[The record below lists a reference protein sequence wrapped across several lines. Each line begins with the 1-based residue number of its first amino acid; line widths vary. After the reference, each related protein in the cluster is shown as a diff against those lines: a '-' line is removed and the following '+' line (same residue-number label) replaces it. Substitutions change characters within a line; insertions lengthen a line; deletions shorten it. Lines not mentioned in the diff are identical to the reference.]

1 MSISSNPAENKP
13 FKLFTI
19 YLKTVLFIAAES
31 SYLRITKPPKSA
43 KLFWA
48 RSGQKSSQTS
58 TNFHHHLPE
67 TQGISTFEQLRNS

>member
-31 SYLRITKPPKSA
+31 SYLRITKPPKKCETVLGKIWSEIESD
-43 KLFWA
+43 FNEF
-48 RSGQKSSQTS
+48 SSS
-58 TNFHHHLPE
+58 FA
-67 TQGISTFEQLRNS
+67 